1 MGDEERADQPR
12 PEHPY
17 PPHVFEASGEIDC
30 APSVII
36 DDEEARTPPPIVVDD
51 IGRPVVRTR
60 SDSPAPVI
68 QGRRD
73 RKTIQEVVE
82 QLWPARKALPS
93 LLDQLQRIVT
103 LEVEMK
109 ALKDGS
115 SDGVAAAQVAGLR
128 SELVGADGEHG
139 VVGALADRVE
149 RDLADHRR
157 SMSDLE
163 TRATKADRFVRRF
176 LYAVGTA
183 IAGSIVGAVLLVYA
197 AGQSSVR
204 SETKLQ
210 DIKTD
215 IEHRT
220 ESLNKSLIEIRY
232 QVKLLLQTQLG
243 HKVTP

>member
-17 PPHVFEASGEIDC
+17 PPLASEVSGEIEC
-30 APSVII
+30 APTVII
-36 DDEEARTPPPIVVDD
+36 DDAEARTPPPIVVDD

-60 SDSPAPVI
+60 SDSPAPAI

-82 QLWPARKALPS
+82 QLWPSRKALPG
-93 LLDQLQRIVT
+93 LLEQLQRIVI
-103 LEVEMK
+103 LETEMK
-109 ALKDGS
+109 ALKDGT
-115 SDGVAAAQVAGLR
+115 SDSVAAAQVAGLR

-149 RDLADHRR
+149 RDLSDHRR
-157 SMSDLE
+157 SMADLDA
-163 TRATKADRFVRRF
+163 RATKADRFVRRF

-197 AGQSSVR
+197 SGQSSVR
-204 SETKLQ
+204 SESKLQ

-220 ESLNKSLIEIRY
+220 ESLNKSLTEIRY
-232 QVKLLLQTQLG
+232 QVKLLLEHQLG
-243 HKVTP
+243 RKP